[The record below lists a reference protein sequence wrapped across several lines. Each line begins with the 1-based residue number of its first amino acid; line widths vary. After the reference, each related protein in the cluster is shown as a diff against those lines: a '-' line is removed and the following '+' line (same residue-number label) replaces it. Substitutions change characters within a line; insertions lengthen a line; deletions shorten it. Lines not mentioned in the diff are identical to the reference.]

1 MIDCREAV
9 RRMWPFLDR
18 SLEPHP
24 TEELETHLETCKRCG
39 GELEFSREVR
49 GMVTTTISPAM
60 PDELRERV
68 ERLLAT
74 VRDGGQG
81 RRRASMPGTLKD
93 RKSTRLNSSH
103 R

>member
-9 RRMWPFLDR
+9 RRMWPFLDH

-24 TEELETHLETCKRCG
+24 TEELETHLETCKRCC

-49 GMVTTTISPAM
+49 GLVATKNSPEM
-60 PDELRERV
+60 PDELRDRI

-74 VRDGGQG
+74 VRDGGPDQ
-81 RRRASMPGTLKD
+81 
-93 RKSTRLNSSH
+93 
-103 R
+103 